1 MIVTKVSYS
10 RTYPI
15 DLIWEKIFV
24 EASLSEGENVRDALY
39 ECKRTVESF
48 HFESNKADEKKKE
61 LPVIDASVPVEEDKE
76 WNKIKKKLSSIEF
89 KEDAQSY
96 LDSTPYKLL
105 IEAKRIVT
113 KKPLKTTKIK
123 MP

>member
-61 LPVIDASVPVEEDKE
+61 LPVINTKEAAEIDKE
-76 WNKIKKKLSSIEF
+76 FELVKENLSKISYR
-89 KEDAQSY
+89 EDAQEY
-96 LDSTPYKLL
+96 LNTTGFQFNLVCKNLVNNKP
-105 IEAKRIVT
+105 T
-113 KKPLKTTKIK
+113 KK
-123 MP
+123 

>member
-1 MIVTKVSYS
+1 MTITKVSYS

-48 HFESNKADEKKKE
+48 HYESTKADQKREEE
-61 LPVIDASVPVEEDKE
+61 L
-76 WNKIKKKLSSIEF
+76 KIKNIEPAIGLTTEEIYSCTTVEVLKAYKLIVKSKPELQKAYDEQLKKL
-89 KEDAQSY
+89 
-96 LDSTPYKLL
+96 
-105 IEAKRIVT
+105 
-113 KKPLKTTKIK
+113 LK
-123 MP
+123 

>member
-1 MIVTKVSYS
+1 MTITKVSYS

-48 HFESNKADEKKKE
+48 HYEANKSDEKKKE
-61 LPVIDASVPVEEDKE
+61 VSKESLPEVKPTTVEDIYSCKDLKVLESYKLIVRSKPELQKAYD
-76 WNKIKKKLSSIEF
+76 IHFKKLCNKS
-89 KEDAQSY
+89 
-96 LDSTPYKLL
+96 
-105 IEAKRIVT
+105 
-113 KKPLKTTKIK
+113 
-123 MP
+123 

>member
-48 HFESNKADEKKKE
+48 HYESTKADQKREEELKTKNIEPIIGVTPEEIYSCKE
-61 LPVIDASVPVEEDKE
+61 IEVLKAYKLIVKSKPELQKAYDEQF
-76 WNKIKKKLSSIEF
+76 KKLC
-89 KEDAQSY
+89 K
-96 LDSTPYKLL
+96 
-105 IEAKRIVT
+105 
-113 KKPLKTTKIK
+113 
-123 MP
+123 